1 MKWSIT
7 PFLLLATLLAG
18 ELNAQ
23 SLWKADAPRAT
34 LIGDNSARQKGDILT
49 ILINE
54 SQKVKDKQNVKLEK
68 DTSLNTALTSF
79 DIDSNAFDPLPNV
92 ITQTEREFEG
102 KSNYDKE
109 GSFTA
114 SISVIVIDVQPN
126 GNLIIEG
133 KRKIFMDDEEKTI
146 QITGIIRPL
155 DITTKNTV
163 TSDKVAEASVS
174 YVGDGPL
181 TQNTERNWFDSVISW
196 LWPF

>member
-7 PFLLLATLLAG
+7 LFLLLATVLAG

-23 SLWKADAPRAT
+23 SLWKADAPRAV
-34 LIGDNSARQKGDILT
+34 LIGDNIARQKGDILS

-54 SQKVKDKQNVKLEK
+54 SQKVQDNQNVKLEK
-68 DTSLNTALTSF
+68 DTSLNSALTSF

-102 KSNYDKE
+102 KSNYNKE

-133 KRKIFMDDEEKTI
+133 KRNIFMDDEEKTI

-155 DITTKNTV
+155 DITTTNTV

-181 TQNTERNWFDSVISW
+181 TQNTERNWLDSLVSW